1 MTAVIGA
8 SRKLGRTAAS
18 SDVGPTAKVGR
29 VIVGGGRPRD
39 RQGNIHIIWRG
50 RRLRPRRTVGQS
62 CAMPDRSFPAVD
74 NLIRR
79 AQRIAAG
86 RPDPARILAQ
96 TISMA
101 CPGGADPYAV
111 LGLLIEGTVQTL
123 VEHIPKE
130 RQAEVAMTLKEML
143 EERMK
148 ASGVPD
154 SDD

>member
-1 MTAVIGA
+1 M
-8 SRKLGRTAAS
+8 L
-18 SDVGPTAKVGR
+18 
-29 VIVGGGRPRD
+29 D
-39 RQGNIHIIWRG
+39 RH
-50 RRLRPRRTVGQS
+50 
-62 CAMPDRSFPAVD
+62 FPAVD

-79 AQRIAAG
+79 AQRAAAG

-130 RQAEVAMTLKEML
+130 RRAETAAMLKQLL
-143 EERMK
+143 EERLS
-148 ASGVPD
+148 ACGIPD
-154 SDD
+154 GDA